1 MASVSVLALTWLHA
15 CPSVSWSKLLA
26 ACLSHS
32 SPAVMRHQKKATYTM
47 KHRTGGLL
55 SFSEPESMSIT
66 GGWGRALQ
74 QTGRHGAR
82 AEAEGLHPNLQA
94 EREGV

>member
-1 MASVSVLALTWLHA
+1 
-15 CPSVSWSKLLA
+15 
-26 ACLSHS
+26 
-32 SPAVMRHQKKATYTM
+32 MRHLKKATYTM

-55 SFSEPESMSIT
+55 SFSEPESMSIM
-66 GGWGRALQ
+66 GGGALQ

>member
-1 MASVSVLALTWLHA
+1 MASVSVLTLTWLHA

-32 SPAVMRHQKKATYTM
+32 SPAMMRHQKKATYTM

-55 SFSEPESMSIT
+55 SFSKPESMSIM
-66 GGWGRALQ
+66 GGGAVLQ